1 MKKYLLLLV
10 AIVCFTVNSE
20 AKVKFGLRGGANITK
35 MSFDKEVIDS
45 KNTNG
50 FYLGPTVKIG
60 LPLGFDID
68 GSIVYSQWKA
78 ETEVYND
85 ENKIIELKHKA
96 VDIPLNLRKGFGLGD
111 KASVFLFAGPQ
122 FSFNIGNKD
131 LQDINWTWKDSE
143 VSINL
148 GVGAML
154 LNHIEIKANY
164 NIPCGKTGSFNSF
177 NTENAV
183 TKNISG
189 KKKGWQIGAAIYF

>member
-1 MKKYLLLLV
+1 MKKYIFLLV
-10 AIVCFTVNSE
+10 TIVCISVNSE

-35 MSFDKEVIDS
+35 MSFDKDVVDS

-68 GSIVYSQWKA
+68 GSVVYSQWKV
-78 ETEVYND
+78 ETDVFNA
-85 ENKIIELKHKA
+85 NNTPIELKHKA
-96 VDIPLNLRKGFGLGD
+96 IDIPLNLRKGFGLGD

-131 LQDINWTWKDSE
+131 LHDIDWTWKDSDI
-143 VSINL
+143 SINL

-154 LNHIEIKANY
+154 LNHIEVKANY
-164 NIPCGKTGSFNSF
+164 NIPCGKTGSFNIK
-177 NTENAV
+177 NAV
-183 TKNISG
+183 VKNISG

>member
-1 MKKYLLLLV
+1 MKKYIFLLV
-10 AIVCFTVNSE
+10 TIVCISVNSE

-35 MSFDKEVIDS
+35 MSFDKDVVDS

-68 GSIVYSQWKA
+68 GSVVYSQWKV
-78 ETEVYND
+78 ETDVFNA
-85 ENKIIELKHKA
+85 NNTPIELKHKA
-96 VDIPLNLRKGFGLGD
+96 IDIPLNLRKGFGLGD

-131 LQDINWTWKDSE
+131 LHDIDWTWKDSDI
-143 VSINL
+143 SINL

-154 LNHIEIKANY
+154 LNHIEVKANY
-164 NIPCGKTGSFNSF
+164 NIPCGKTGSFNV
-177 NTENAV
+177 ENAV
-183 TKNISG
+183 VKNISG

>member
-1 MKKYLLLLV
+1 MKKYIFLLV
-10 AIVCFTVNSE
+10 IIVCISVNSE

-35 MSFDKEVIDS
+35 MSFDKDVVDS

-68 GSIVYSQWKA
+68 GSVVYSQWKV
-78 ETEVYND
+78 ETDVFNA
-85 ENKIIELKHKA
+85 NNTPIELKHKA
-96 VDIPLNLRKGFGLGD
+96 IDIPLNLRKGFGLGD

-131 LQDINWTWKDSE
+131 LHDIDWTWKDSDI
-143 VSINL
+143 SINL

-154 LNHIEIKANY
+154 LNHIEVKANY
-164 NIPCGKTGSFNSF
+164 NIPCGKTGSFNV
-177 NTENAV
+177 ENAV
-183 TKNISG
+183 VKNISG

>member
-1 MKKYLLLLV
+1 MKKYIFLLV
-10 AIVCFTVNSE
+10 TIVCISVNSE

-68 GSIVYSQWKA
+68 GSVVYSQWKV
-78 ETEVYND
+78 ETDVFNA
-85 ENKIIELKHKA
+85 NNTPIELKHKA
-96 VDIPLNLRKGFGLGD
+96 IDIPLNLRKGFGLGD

-131 LQDINWTWKDSE
+131 LHDIDWTWKDSDI
-143 VSINL
+143 SINL

-154 LNHIEIKANY
+154 LNHIEVKANY
-164 NIPCGKTGSFNSF
+164 NIPCGKTGPFNV
-177 NTENAV
+177 ENAV
-183 TKNISG
+183 VKNISG

>member
-1 MKKYLLLLV
+1 MKKYIFLLV
-10 AIVCFTVNSE
+10 TIVCISVNSE
-20 AKVKFGLRGGANITK
+20 AKVKFGLQGGANITK
-35 MSFDKEVIDS
+35 MSFDKDVVDS

-68 GSIVYSQWKA
+68 GSVVYSQWKV
-78 ETEVYND
+78 ETDVFNA
-85 ENKIIELKHKA
+85 NNTPIELKHKA
-96 VDIPLNLRKGFGLGD
+96 IDIPLNLRKGFGLGD

-131 LQDINWTWKDSE
+131 LHDIDWTWKDSDI
-143 VSINL
+143 SINL

-154 LNHIEIKANY
+154 LNHIEVKANY
-164 NIPCGKTGSFNSF
+164 NIPCGKTGSFNV
-177 NTENAV
+177 ENAV
-183 TKNISG
+183 VKNISG

>member
-1 MKKYLLLLV
+1 MKKYIFLLV
-10 AIVCFTVNSE
+10 TIVCISVNSE

-35 MSFDKEVIDS
+35 MSFDKDVVDS

-68 GSIVYSQWKA
+68 GSVVYSQWKV
-78 ETEVYND
+78 ETDVFNA
-85 ENKIIELKHKA
+85 NNTPIELKHKA
-96 VDIPLNLRKGFGLGD
+96 IDIPLNLRKGFGLGD

-131 LQDINWTWKDSE
+131 LHDIGWTWKDSDI
-143 VSINL
+143 SINL

-154 LNHIEIKANY
+154 LNHIEVKANY
-164 NIPCGKTGSFNSF
+164 NIPCGKTGSFNV
-177 NTENAV
+177 ENAV
-183 TKNISG
+183 VKNISG
-189 KKKGWQIGAAIYF
+189 KKKGWQIGGEKYF

>member
-1 MKKYLLLLV
+1 MKKYIFLLV
-10 AIVCFTVNSE
+10 TIVCISVNSE

-35 MSFDKEVIDS
+35 MSFDKDVEDS

-68 GSIVYSQWKA
+68 GSVVYSQWKV
-78 ETEVYND
+78 ETDVFNA
-85 ENKIIELKHKA
+85 NNTPIELKHKA
-96 VDIPLNLRKGFGLGD
+96 IDIPLNLRKGFGLGD

-131 LQDINWTWKDSE
+131 LHDIDWTWKDSDI
-143 VSINL
+143 SINL

-154 LNHIEIKANY
+154 LNHIEVKANY
-164 NIPCGKTGSFNSF
+164 NIPCGKTGSFNV
-177 NTENAV
+177 ENAV
-183 TKNISG
+183 VKNISG

>member
-1 MKKYLLLLV
+1 MKKYIFLLV
-10 AIVCFTVNSE
+10 TIVCISVNSE

-35 MSFDKEVIDS
+35 MSFDKDVVDS

-68 GSIVYSQWKA
+68 GSVVYSQWKV
-78 ETEVYND
+78 ETDVFNA
-85 ENKIIELKHKA
+85 NNTPIELKHKA
-96 VDIPLNLRKGFGLGD
+96 IDIPLNLRKGFGLGD

-131 LQDINWTWKDSE
+131 LHDIGWTWKDSDI
-143 VSINL
+143 SINL

-154 LNHIEIKANY
+154 LNHIEVKANY
-164 NIPCGKTGSFNSF
+164 NIPCGKTGSFNV
-177 NTENAV
+177 ENAV
-183 TKNISG
+183 VKNISG

>member
-1 MKKYLLLLV
+1 MKKYIFLLV
-10 AIVCFTVNSE
+10 AIVCFSINSE

-35 MSFDKEVIDS
+35 MSFNNDVINS

-50 FYLGPTVKIG
+50 FYIGPTVKIG

-68 GSIVYSQWKA
+68 GSIVYNQWKV
-78 ETEVYND
+78 ETDVFNA
-85 ENKIIELKHKA
+85 NNTPIELKHKA
-96 VDIPLNLRKGFGLGD
+96 IDIPLNLRKGFGLGD

-131 LQDINWTWKDSE
+131 LHDIDWTWKDSDI
-143 VSINL
+143 SINL

-154 LNHIEIKANY
+154 LNHIEVKANY
-164 NIPCGKTGSFNSF
+164 NIPCGKTGSFNV
-177 NTENAV
+177 ENAV
-183 TKNISG
+183 VKNISG

>member
-1 MKKYLLLLV
+1 MKKYIFLLV
-10 AIVCFTVNSE
+10 TIVCISVNSE

-35 MSFDKEVIDS
+35 MSFDKDVVDS

-68 GSIVYSQWKA
+68 GSVVYSQWKV
-78 ETEVYND
+78 ETDVFNA
-85 ENKIIELKHKA
+85 NNTPIELKHKA
-96 VDIPLNLRKGFGLGD
+96 IDIPLNLRKGFGLGD

-131 LQDINWTWKDSE
+131 LHDSGWTWKDSDI
-143 VSINL
+143 SINL

-154 LNHIEIKANY
+154 LNHIEVKANY
-164 NIPCGKTGSFNSF
+164 NIPCGKTGSFNV
-177 NTENAV
+177 ENAV
-183 TKNISG
+183 VKNISG

>member
-1 MKKYLLLLV
+1 MKKYIFLLV
-10 AIVCFTVNSE
+10 TIVCISVNSE

-35 MSFDKEVIDS
+35 MSFDKDVVDS

-68 GSIVYSQWKA
+68 GSVVYSQWKV
-78 ETEVYND
+78 ETDVFNA
-85 ENKIIELKHKA
+85 NNTPIELKHKA
-96 VDIPLNLRKGFGLGD
+96 IDIPLNLRKGFGLGD

-131 LQDINWTWKDSE
+131 LHDIDWTWKDSDI
-143 VSINL
+143 SINL

-164 NIPCGKTGSFNSF
+164 NIPCGKTGSFNV
-177 NTENAV
+177 ENAV
-183 TKNISG
+183 VKNISG

>member
-1 MKKYLLLLV
+1 MKKYIFLLV
-10 AIVCFTVNSE
+10 TIVCISVNSE

-35 MSFDKEVIDS
+35 MSFDKDVVDS

-68 GSIVYSQWKA
+68 GSVVYSQWKV
-78 ETEVYND
+78 ETDVFNA
-85 ENKIIELKHKA
+85 NNTPIELKHKA
-96 VDIPLNLRKGFGLGD
+96 IDIPLNLRKGFGLGN

-131 LQDINWTWKDSE
+131 LHDIDWTWKDSDI
-143 VSINL
+143 SINL

-154 LNHIEIKANY
+154 LNHIEVKANY
-164 NIPCGKTGSFNSF
+164 NIPCGKTGSFNV
-177 NTENAV
+177 ENAV
-183 TKNISG
+183 VKNISG

>member
-1 MKKYLLLLV
+1 MKKYIFLLV
-10 AIVCFTVNSE
+10 TIVCISVNSE

-35 MSFDKEVIDS
+35 MSFDKDVVDS

-68 GSIVYSQWKA
+68 GSVVYSQWKV
-78 ETEVYND
+78 ETDVFNA
-85 ENKIIELKHKA
+85 NNTPIELKHKA
-96 VDIPLNLRKGFGLGD
+96 IDIPLNLRKGFGLGD

-131 LQDINWTWKDSE
+131 LHDIDWTWKDSDI
-143 VSINL
+143 SINL

-154 LNHIEIKANY
+154 LNHIEVKANY
-164 NIPCGKTGSFNSF
+164 NIPCGKTGSFNV
-177 NTENAV
+177 ENAV
-183 TKNISG
+183 VKNISG
-189 KKKGWQIGAAIYF
+189 KKKGWQIGADIYF

>member
-1 MKKYLLLLV
+1 MKKYIFLLV
-10 AIVCFTVNSE
+10 TIVCISVNSE

-35 MSFDKEVIDS
+35 MSFDKDVVDS

-68 GSIVYSQWKA
+68 GSVVYSQWKV
-78 ETEVYND
+78 ETDVFNA
-85 ENKIIELKHKA
+85 NNTPIELKHKA
-96 VDIPLNLRKGFGLGD
+96 IDIPLNLRKGFGLGD

-131 LQDINWTWKDSE
+131 LHDIGWTWKESD

-154 LNHIEIKANY
+154 LNHIEVKANY
-164 NIPCGKTGSFNSF
+164 NIPCGKTGSFNV
-177 NTENAV
+177 ENAV
-183 TKNISG
+183 VKNISG

>member
-1 MKKYLLLLV
+1 MKKYIFLLV
-10 AIVCFTVNSE
+10 TIVCISVNSE

-35 MSFDKEVIDS
+35 MSFDKDVVDS

-68 GSIVYSQWKA
+68 GSVVYSQWKV
-78 ETEVYND
+78 ETDVFNA
-85 ENKIIELKHKA
+85 NNTPIELKHKA
-96 VDIPLNLRKGFGLGD
+96 IDIPLNLRKGFGLGD

-131 LQDINWTWKDSE
+131 LHDIDWTWKDSDI
-143 VSINL
+143 SINL

-154 LNHIEIKANY
+154 LNHIEVKANY
-164 NIPCGKTGSFNSF
+164 NIPCGKTGSFNI
-177 NTENAV
+177 ENAV
-183 TKNISG
+183 VKNISG

>member
-1 MKKYLLLLV
+1 MKKYIFLLV
-10 AIVCFTVNSE
+10 TIVCISVNSE

-35 MSFDKEVIDS
+35 MSFDKDVVDS

-68 GSIVYSQWKA
+68 GSVVYSQWKV
-78 ETEVYND
+78 ETDVFNA
-85 ENKIIELKHKA
+85 NNTPIELKHKA
-96 VDIPLNLRKGFGLGD
+96 IDIPLNLRKGFGLGD
-111 KASVFLFAGPQ
+111 KASVFPFAGPQ

-131 LQDINWTWKDSE
+131 LHDIDWTWKDSDI
-143 VSINL
+143 SINL

-154 LNHIEIKANY
+154 LNHIEVKANY
-164 NIPCGKTGSFNSF
+164 NIPCGKTGSFNV
-177 NTENAV
+177 ENAV
-183 TKNISG
+183 VKNISG

>member
-1 MKKYLLLLV
+1 MKKYIFLLV
-10 AIVCFTVNSE
+10 TIVCISVNSE

-35 MSFDKEVIDS
+35 MSCDKDVVDS

-68 GSIVYSQWKA
+68 GSVVYSQWKV
-78 ETEVYND
+78 ETDVFNA
-85 ENKIIELKHKA
+85 NNTPIELKHKA
-96 VDIPLNLRKGFGLGD
+96 IDIPLNLRKGFGLGD

-131 LQDINWTWKDSE
+131 LHDIDWTWKDSDI
-143 VSINL
+143 SINL

-154 LNHIEIKANY
+154 LNHIEVKANY
-164 NIPCGKTGSFNSF
+164 NIPCGKTGSFNV
-177 NTENAV
+177 ENAV
-183 TKNISG
+183 VKNISG